1 MYVRVVVVQLLWL
14 SGRALA
20 AQARGVVGLTIGGY
34 QPFHFPL
41 FLPHNM
47 QMFASYNA
55 IVVLKLD
62 TSFLDIYM
70 LPRYVRIWWLQASN
84 IPSGLTST
92 QYDTIPYHEN
102 KFPKELG
109 LL

>member
-1 MYVRVVVVQLLWL
+1 MYVRVVVVRLSWV

-20 AQARGVVGLTIGGY
+20 AQAGSTTGGY

-47 QMFASYNA
+47 QMFASYNVCGVKTGY
-55 IVVLKLD
+55 ILVDV
-62 TSFLDIYM
+62 YM
-70 LPRYVRIWWLQASN
+70 LPRYVRIWCLQASN
-84 IPSGLTST
+84 IPSGLPST
-92 QYDTIPYHEN
+92 KYDTILYPEN

>member
-1 MYVRVVVVQLLWL
+1 MYVRVVVVRLSWV

-20 AQARGVVGLTIGGY
+20 AQAGSTTGGY

-47 QMFASYNA
+47 QMFASYNVM
-55 IVVLKLD
+55 VVLKLD
-62 TSFLDIYM
+62 KPFVDTYM

-92 QYDTIPYHEN
+92 QYDTILYPEN

>member
-1 MYVRVVVVQLLWL
+1 MYVRVVVVRLSWV

-20 AQARGVVGLTIGGY
+20 AQAGSTTGGY

-47 QMFASYNA
+47 QMFASYNVM
-55 IVVLKLD
+55 VVSKLD
-62 TSFLDIYM
+62 TSFVDVYM
-70 LPRYVRIWWLQASN
+70 LPRYVRIWCLQASN
-84 IPSGLTST
+84 IPSGLPST
-92 QYDTIPYHEN
+92 KYDTILYPEN